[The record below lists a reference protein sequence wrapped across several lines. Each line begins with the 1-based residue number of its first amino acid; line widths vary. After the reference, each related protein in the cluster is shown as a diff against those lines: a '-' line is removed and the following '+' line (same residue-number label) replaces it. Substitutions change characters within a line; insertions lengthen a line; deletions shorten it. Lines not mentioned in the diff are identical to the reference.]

1 MTLDIGIGDGHSLWP
16 IEGEP
21 SLVLECDGYYWF
33 LHPLLV
39 ELHQETGEYIDL
51 FGEASFQAESLQG
64 LERFLSSAR
73 ALVASQPASW
83 QVHVGTQVSPEH
95 KELYRPVERELL
107 IDLLDRFERVVA
119 RAKELG
125 RPVVCFGD

>member
-1 MTLDIGIGDGHSLWP
+1 MSLDIGIGDGQSLWP

-21 SLVLECDGYYWF
+21 SLAMDCDGYYWF
-33 LHPLLV
+33 LHPLFT
-39 ELHQETGEYIDL
+39 ELYNVTGEYIDL
-51 FGEASFQAESLQG
+51 FGEASFQGEN
-64 LERFLSSAR
+64 LEALGRSLSSAR
-73 ALVASQPASW
+73 AVVESQADAW

-95 KELYRPVERELL
+95 RELYKPVERDQF
-107 IDLLDRFERVVA
+107 IDLLDRFQRIVA